1 MLQIQ
6 CVRKQLYGAA
16 NFVAKEYCVSAVGC
30 SHCNIVLQDFLCDA
44 MIVVR
49 STPLA
54 VQGVVE
60 SRQHVNVLDQGIKD

>member
-16 NFVAKEYCVSAVGC
+16 NFVAKEYCVSAVGS
-30 SHCNIVLQDFLCDA
+30 SHCNIILQDFLCDA

-49 STPLA
+49 SISLA
-54 VQGVVE
+54 V
-60 SRQHVNVLDQGIKD
+60 